1 MIHNVLTNIMT
12 DIYIIIAIVVSFLLE
27 IYTLPHIIY
36 IAKRKQL
43 YDTPNQRKSH
53 KNLTPRL
60 GGVTFFPII
69 LFVLALLITVFYQLN
84 NNFYDAQGATL
95 PTHILGLTTAGVLIW
110 FVGIQDDLVGVRYR
124 EKFVIQFMSAAI
136 VVFGGC
142 WINDFNGIFGI
153 YGVPL
158 YVSIPFTMLTIVFIM
173 NSVNLIDGADGLA
186 SGISVIAV
194 IALGILHYFRG
205 DMIPVV
211 ICGSILGLLL
221 PFFYYNVFLVK
232 KKIFMGD
239 TGSLT
244 LGLYLGY
251 LVVSYA
257 MNSDDLEYLDRSSPT
272 IMALSCL
279 FIPIMDALRV
289 VVVRL
294 SKHQS
299 PFYPDKQHIHHKL
312 FDLGFSHKKVMIFLV
327 FAAGF
332 FIILNYFLIQFI
344 NNTIV
349 LFVDLLIWLLIIKGL
364 NMLILKRKIN
374 K

>member
-1 MIHNVLTNIMT
+1 MT
-12 DIYIIIAIVVSFLLE
+12 DIYILIAIVVSFLLE

-43 YDTPNQRKSH
+43 YDAPNQRKSH
-53 KNLTPRL
+53 QILIPRL

-84 NNFYDAQGATL
+84 NNFHDAKEATL
-95 PTHILGLTTAGVLIW
+95 STHIYGLVTASVLIW

-124 EKFVIQFMSAAI
+124 EKFIIQFMSAAI
-136 VVFGGC
+136 LVFSGC
-142 WINDFNGIFGI
+142 WINDLNGIFGI
-153 YGVPL
+153 YEVPL
-158 YVSIPFTMLTIVFIM
+158 IVAIPFTILTIVFIM

-205 DMIPVV
+205 DMIPVI

-244 LGLYLGY
+244 LGLHLGY
-251 LVVSYA
+251 LAVSYA
-257 MNSDDLEYLDRSSPT
+257 MNSDELEYLDRSSPT

-289 VVVRL
+289 MVVRI

-299 PFYPDKQHIHHKL
+299 PFFPDKQHIHHKL
-312 FDLGFSHKKVMIFLV
+312 LDLGFSHKKVMVFLV
-327 FAAGF
+327 FAAAF
-332 FIILNYFLIQFI
+332 FILLNYYIIQFI
-344 NNTIV
+344 NNTFV

-364 NMLILKRKIN
+364 NILILKRKTN